1 MKKQLLFLFFA
12 LMALCAS
19 AEAGDLFSVGDLTY
33 SVTLDS
39 YSGRPGIVAVKSL
52 SAQGKAKTSLKLDI
66 PGVVS
71 YNGYKYK
78 VGLINYDAFKGQS
91 NISVVQIRYNITGI
105 RERAFEN
112 CTSLTTVY
120 MPSSLINVGYRAF
133 GGCRALKSVY
143 FANATP
149 SSTSVVPGSFPEN
162 SGMTLYVSKAHPNSK
177 ENARKV
183 TAFDEF
189 RTIKKHEY
197 ASDFILGNHGYFC
210 VTKAPLSDGSTR
222 GEMSLVGVYADNNFN
237 YAWSGAY
244 NNGIADFDVVEIAD
258 SACLDNTNIK
268 TVNLTGYSKLRR
280 IGESAFNGCT
290 ALSSVTLNSSLL
302 EIGVYAFK
310 NCRAL
315 TSINLP
321 ANVKECSPYFVD
333 GCSNMHTINVNGSN
347 NYFASYLGVLYNKAQ
362 TELLRC
368 PEGYSLIT
376 MMMHDFFPT
385 TLKTIGP
392 YAFENCKLI
401 KEIYLPYGTTTIG
414 RAAFNKCTAL
424 TTIQTPGTL
433 TTIGEYAF
441 SGTTAL
447 SKFFVN
453 NTNPISIASDA
464 FNDSKRTRLYCKRPA
479 GYRAAK
485 GWNTWN
491 SVVYGGFD
499 IMGQYD
505 ASSSDLRFSI
515 HSNKPETVHGKAFD
529 GRVTLTYM
537 PPASPQNK
545 EVRIPDEVVCRN
557 GKKYAVT
564 MIGSMV
570 SPDIVKEPYT
580 LYLGTHI
587 DTIGAGAFARDKSL
601 IGLVSSINLKCIQTQ
616 AFCEARYLKGVVKF
630 HYGLKE
636 VGNKAFYDTRVTGF
650 QFPSSITTF
659 GNDAIAECVV
669 LGYMTLASTAEK
681 IYTSTD
687 WDFSGVPKD
696 IPLYVT
702 KDYGK
707 KFEANEKWNKFQIID
722 RGANDFT
729 RDAPDNEFYAMVVTS
744 DKPVTKDGVT
754 YDGEAKYVQK
764 DIYWWF
770 FASTCEPGGLFK
782 ARLYEED
789 VDHLGNKKKYLM
801 TALEANL
808 LWAAEEE
815 LKTVDLD
822 DMKYLRRIGYGAF
835 LKTGITKINIPS
847 NCTYIGNW
855 AFYNCK
861 NLSEVFIGSD
871 KACTLGGQ
879 PFGNNA
885 SDFKCYVKSNTF
897 SSYKNA
903 FNNII
908 TNGNWTFT
916 EGDNIKPQK
925 RLRPYFRE
933 NSTSAISFSVDY
945 PVDWNAT
952 GLKAYVVRDYDKS
965 KNMAYTQRVTSTSAG
980 TGLLVDGYTKGK
992 VYKLQ
997 VPSGSPTTYPNL
1009 LVGSFAGP
1017 VETYGLKVG
1026 YLFDPN
1032 NKYFRKPTSSYR
1044 LGAGYA
1050 YLMLSPTEAGSTTK
1064 INIDLWAK
1072 ATGDINGD
1080 GEVNVSDV
1088 TALINK
1094 ILGSST
1100 YSDAVCDI
1108 NGDGEINVSDVTAL
1122 INMILK

>member
-12 LMALCAS
+12 LLALCVS
-19 AEAGDLFSVGDLTY
+19 AAPNDVFSVGDITY
-33 SVTLDS
+33 SLTLDS
-39 YSGRPGIVAVKSL
+39 YNGRPGIVAVKSL

-78 VGLINYDAFKGQS
+78 VALINYDAFKDQT

-120 MPSSLINVGYRAF
+120 MPSSLTNVGYRAF
-133 GGCRALKSVY
+133 GGCTALRSVY
-143 FANATP
+143 YANATP
-149 SSTSVVPGSFPEN
+149 SSTYVVPNSFPWN
-162 SGMTLYVSKAHPNSK
+162 SGMTLYVSKAHPNSR

-183 TAFDEF
+183 TAFDYF
-189 RTIKKHEY
+189 STIKKHVY
-197 ASDFILGNHGYFC
+197 ASDFILGDHGYFC
-210 VTKAPLSDGSTR
+210 VTKAPASDGTTR
-222 GEMSLVGVYADNNFN
+222 GEMSFVGVYADDNLNSS
-237 YAWSGAY
+237 WSGTY
-244 NNGIADFDVVEIAD
+244 NNGIADFDMVEIAD

-302 EIGVYAFK
+302 EIEEYAFK

-315 TSINLP
+315 TSIDLP
-321 ANVKECSPYFVD
+321 ASVKECSAYFVD
-333 GCSNMHTINVNGSN
+333 GCSNLQAIFVNGSN
-347 NYFASYLGVLYNKAQ
+347 NYFASYLGVLYNKAY

-376 MMMHDFFPT
+376 TLSHDFFPT
-385 TLKTIGP
+385 TFKTIGP

-401 KEIYLPYGTTTIG
+401 EEIYLPYGTTTIG

-433 TTIGEYAF
+433 TTIREYAF

-464 FNDSKRTRLYCKRPA
+464 FNDSKRTRLYCKRPT
-479 GYRAAK
+479 GYRAAP

-499 IMGQYD
+499 IMGQND
-505 ASSSDLRFSI
+505 NSTSALRFSI

-537 PPASPQNK
+537 PPESSQNN
-545 EVRIPDEVVCRN
+545 EIRIPDEVVCRN

-564 MIGSMV
+564 LIGSMV
-570 SPDIVKEPYT
+570 APDISKLYT

-601 IGLVSSINLKCIQTQ
+601 IGLLPTINLKCIQTE
-616 AFCEARYLKGVVKF
+616 AFSEARNLKGDIRF

-636 VGNKAFYDTRVTGF
+636 VDSKAFYDTRVEGL
-650 QFPSSITTF
+650 QIPSSITTF
-659 GNDAIAECVV
+659 ANDAIAQCTG
-669 LGYMTLASTAEK
+669 LQWLIFGGIYAK
-681 IYTSTD
+681 FYTSTD
-687 WDFSGVPKD
+687 WDFSGID
-696 IPLYVT
+696 NNLPLYVARG
-702 KDYGK
+702 YGK
-707 KFEANEKWNKFQIID
+707 NFEANEKWKKFEVIN
-722 RGANDFT
+722 RGAADFR
-729 RDAPDNEFYAMVVTS
+729 RDAPGTYYAMTVTN
-744 DKPVTKDGVT
+744 DKPFTKNGVA
-754 YDGEAKYVQK
+754 YDGEAKYVLK
-764 DIYWWF
+764 HTYVYWL
-770 FASTCEPGGLFK
+770 SSPYESGGIFK

-789 VDHLGNKKKYLM
+789 VDSLGNKKRYLM
-801 TALEANL
+801 TELGPDL
-808 LWAAEEE
+808 LINGEDRI
-815 LKTVDLD
+815 KTVDLD
-822 DMKYLRRIGYGAF
+822 DMKYLRSIDYGAF
-835 LKTGITKINIPS
+835 YGTGITKINIPS
-847 NCTYIGNW
+847 NCSYIGNR

-861 NLSEVFIGSD
+861 NLSEVLIGSD
-871 KACTLGGQ
+871 NTCELGGQ

-885 SDFKCYVKSNTF
+885 SDFKFYVRSNTF
-897 SSYKNA
+897 SEYKKEI
-903 FNNII
+903 NNII
-908 TNGNWTFT
+908 ANNNWTFT
-916 EGDNIKPQK
+916 EGDNISPKE

-933 NSTSAISFSVDY
+933 NSDSAISFSVDY
-945 PVDWNAT
+945 PVDWKAS
-952 GLKAYVVRDYDKS
+952 GLNAYVVRDYDKDR
-965 KNMAYTQRVTSTSAG
+965 KMAYTQKVTSTYAG
-980 TGLLVDGYTKGK
+980 TGLLVTDYDRRR

-997 VPSGSPTTYPNL
+997 APTGSPTTYPNL
-1009 LVGSFAGP
+1009 LVGSSEGP
-1017 VETYGLKVG
+1017 VEVSGNQGG
-1026 YLFDPN
+1026 YLFDSYY
-1032 NKYFRKPTSSYR
+1032 KYFWKPTSSFR
-1044 LGAGYA
+1044 LRAGYA
-1050 YLMLSPTEAGSTTK
+1050 YLKLSPTEAGSTEE
-1064 INIDLWAK
+1064 IYIDLWAK
-1072 ATGDINGD
+1072 TTTGDINGD

-1100 YSDAVCDI
+1100 YYDAVCDI

-1122 INMILK
+1122 INLILE

>member
-19 AEAGDLFSVGDLTY
+19 AAVGDNFTNGKLRYEVMSNGTSTDY
-33 SVTLDS
+33 GT
-39 YSGRPGIVAVKSL
+39 VAVKGLSSEGASYSSL
-52 SAQGKAKTSLKLDI
+52 DLQIPGLVTYNGASYKVVKVWASAFNGSSNLTYVRMLYGMEDVSVAAFRNCTKLQSVQLPSSLKVIRKNAFENCSVLRSVYYANPTPDNSTI
-66 PGVVS
+66 DETAFPNNSSMQLIVPLTDANSVENAKKVTAFNKFSNIYAHHQAFDFVFGNGAYCCVTKAPANKNVSGEFSIVGIDPLNLVFSPTSSSENVV
-71 YNGYKYK
+71 GYKFNYATIADGAYASK
-78 VGLINYDAFKGQS
+78 SLKTVDLSKLDYLKMVGQSAFEDCKALTSVQLGTGLINIRPYAF
-91 NISVVQIRYNITGI
+91 R
-105 RERAFEN
+105 N
-112 CTSLTTVY
+112 CTSLT
-120 MPSSLINVGYRAF
+120 
-133 GGCRALKSVY
+133 
-143 FANATP
+143 
-149 SSTSVVPGSFPEN
+149 
-162 SGMTLYVSKAHPNSK
+162 
-177 ENARKV
+177 
-183 TAFDEF
+183 
-189 RTIKKHEY
+189 
-197 ASDFILGNHGYFC
+197 
-210 VTKAPLSDGSTR
+210 
-222 GEMSLVGVYADNNFN
+222 
-237 YAWSGAY
+237 
-244 NNGIADFDVVEIAD
+244 
-258 SACLDNTNIK
+258 
-268 TVNLTGYSKLRR
+268 
-280 IGESAFNGCT
+280 
-290 ALSSVTLNSSLL
+290 
-302 EIGVYAFK
+302 
-310 NCRAL
+310 
-315 TSINLP
+315 SIDLP
-321 ANVKECSPYFVD
+321 ASVRVCSAYFVD
-333 GCSNMHTINVNGSN
+333 GCSNLHTINVNGGN
-347 NYFASYLGVLYNKAQ
+347 NYFASYLGILYNKAQ

-368 PEGYSLIT
+368 PEGYSLT
-376 MMMHDFFPT
+376 TLLTHDFYPT
-385 TLKTIGP
+385 ALKIIGP

-464 FNDSKRTRLYCKRPA
+464 FNDSKRTRLYCKRPT

-499 IMGQYD
+499 IMGQKD
-505 ASSSDLRFSI
+505 NSTSALRFSI

-537 PPASPQNK
+537 PPASSQNQ

-564 MIGSMV
+564 LIGSMV
-570 SPDIVKEPYT
+570 APDILSKPYT

-601 IGLVSSINLKCIQTQ
+601 VGLVSSINLKCIQTQ
-616 AFCEARYLKGVVKF
+616 AFCEAQYLKGDVKF

-650 QFPSSITTF
+650 EFPSSITTF

-669 LGYMTLASTAEK
+669 LEYMTFASTAEK

-707 KFEANEKWNKFQIID
+707 KFEANEKWNKFEIID

-729 RDAPDNEFYAMVVTS
+729 RDAPNNEFYAMVVTS
-744 DKPVTKDGVT
+744 DKPVTKGGVT

-764 DIYWWF
+764 DTYWWL
-770 FASTCEPGGLFK
+770 FASTCETGGLFK

-808 LWAAEEE
+808 LWAAKEKI
-815 LKTVDLD
+815 KTVDLD
-822 DMKYLRRIGYGAF
+822 DMKYLRSIGYGAF

-855 AFYNCK
+855 AFYNCN

-871 KACTLGGQ
+871 NACELGGQ

-908 TNGNWTFT
+908 ANGKWTFT
-916 EGDNIKPQK
+916 EGDNIKPQE
-925 RLRPYFRE
+925 RLRPYFRA
-933 NSTSAISFSVDY
+933 NDDYATTVSVDY
-945 PVDWNAT
+945 PVDWNAS

-980 TGLLVDGYTKGK
+980 TGLMVTGYTKGK

-997 VPSGSPTTYPNL
+997 APSGLPTTYSNL
-1009 LVGSFAGP
+1009 LVGSWSGP
-1017 VETYGLKVG
+1017 VEVYGMKVA
-1026 YLFDPN
+1026 YLLD
-1032 NKYFRKPTSSYR
+1032 SYGKCFQR
-1044 LGAGYA
+1044 PGSWTTLNAGYA
-1050 YLMLSPTEAGSTTK
+1050 YLKLSPTEAGNTK
-1064 INIDLWAK
+1064 EIFIDLWPK
-1072 ATGDINGD
+1072 TTGDINGD

-1122 INMILK
+1122 INLILE

>member
-12 LMALCAS
+12 LLALCAS
-19 AEAGDLFSVGDLTY
+19 AAVGDNFTNGKLRYEVMSNGTSTDY
-33 SVTLDS
+33 GT
-39 YSGRPGIVAVKSL
+39 VAVKGLSSEGASYSSL
-52 SAQGKAKTSLKLDI
+52 DLQIPGLVTYNGASYKVVKVWASAFNGSSNLTYVRMLYGMEDVSVAAFRNCTKLQSVQLPSSLKVIRKNAFENCSVLRSVYYANPTPDNSTI
-66 PGVVS
+66 DETAFPNNSSMQLIVPLTDANSVENAKKVTAFNKFSNIYAHHQAFDFVFGNGAYCCVTKAPANKNVSGEFSIVGIDPLNLVFSPTSSSENVV
-71 YNGYKYK
+71 GYKFNYATIADGAYASK
-78 VGLINYDAFKGQS
+78 SLKTVDLSKLDYLKMVGQSAFEDCKALTSVQLGTGLINIRPYAF
-91 NISVVQIRYNITGI
+91 R
-105 RERAFEN
+105 N
-112 CTSLTTVY
+112 CTSLT
-120 MPSSLINVGYRAF
+120 
-133 GGCRALKSVY
+133 
-143 FANATP
+143 
-149 SSTSVVPGSFPEN
+149 
-162 SGMTLYVSKAHPNSK
+162 
-177 ENARKV
+177 
-183 TAFDEF
+183 
-189 RTIKKHEY
+189 
-197 ASDFILGNHGYFC
+197 
-210 VTKAPLSDGSTR
+210 
-222 GEMSLVGVYADNNFN
+222 
-237 YAWSGAY
+237 
-244 NNGIADFDVVEIAD
+244 
-258 SACLDNTNIK
+258 
-268 TVNLTGYSKLRR
+268 
-280 IGESAFNGCT
+280 
-290 ALSSVTLNSSLL
+290 
-302 EIGVYAFK
+302 
-310 NCRAL
+310 
-315 TSINLP
+315 SIDLP
-321 ANVKECSPYFVD
+321 ASVRVCSAYFVD
-333 GCSNMHTINVNGSN
+333 GCSNLQTINVNGSN
-347 NYFASYLGVLYNKAQ
+347 NYFASYLGVLYNKAL

-368 PEGYSLIT
+368 PEGYSLT
-376 MMMHDFFPT
+376 TLLTHDFYPT
-385 TLKTIGP
+385 ALKTIGP

-401 KEIYLPYGTTTIG
+401 QEIYLPYGTTTIG

-464 FNDSKRTRLYCKRPA
+464 FNDSKRTRLYCKRPT

-499 IMGQYD
+499 IMGVND
-505 ASSSDLRFSI
+505 NSTSALRFSI

-537 PPASPQNK
+537 PPASSQNQ

-564 MIGSMV
+564 LIGSMV
-570 SPDIVKEPYT
+570 APDILSKPYT

-601 IGLVSSINLKCIQTQ
+601 VGLVSSINLKCIQTQ
-616 AFCEARYLKGVVKF
+616 AFCEAQYLKGDVKF

-650 QFPSSITTF
+650 EFPSSITTF

-669 LGYMTLASTAEK
+669 LEYMTFASTAEK

-707 KFEANEKWNKFQIID
+707 KFEANEKWNKFEIID

-729 RDAPDNEFYAMVVTS
+729 RDAPNNEFYAMVVTS
-744 DKPVTKDGVT
+744 DKPVTKGGVT

-764 DIYWWF
+764 DTYWWL
-770 FASTCEPGGLFK
+770 FASTCETGGLFK

-808 LWAAEEE
+808 LWAAKEKI
-815 LKTVDLD
+815 KTVDLD
-822 DMKYLRRIGYGAF
+822 DMKYLRSIGYGAF

-855 AFYNCK
+855 AFYNCN

-871 KACTLGGQ
+871 NACELGGQ

-908 TNGNWTFT
+908 ANGKWTFT
-916 EGDNIKPQK
+916 EGDNIKPQE
-925 RLRPYFRE
+925 RLRPYFRA
-933 NSTSAISFSVDY
+933 NDDYATTVSVDY
-945 PVDWNAT
+945 PVDWNAS

-980 TGLLVDGYTKGK
+980 TGLMVTGYTKGK

-997 VPSGSPTTYPNL
+997 APSGLPTTYSNL
-1009 LVGSFAGP
+1009 LVGSWSGP
-1017 VETYGLKVG
+1017 VEVYGMKVA
-1026 YLFDPN
+1026 YLLD
-1032 NKYFRKPTSSYR
+1032 SYGKCFQR
-1044 LGAGYA
+1044 PGSWTTLNAGYA
-1050 YLMLSPTEAGSTTK
+1050 YLKLSPTEAGNTK
-1064 INIDLWAK
+1064 EIFIDLWPK
-1072 ATGDINGD
+1072 TTGDINGD

-1122 INMILK
+1122 INLILE

>member
-12 LMALCAS
+12 MLALCAS
-19 AEAGDLFSVGDLTY
+19 AAVGDNFTNGKLRYEVMSNGTSTDY
-33 SVTLDS
+33 GT
-39 YSGRPGIVAVKSL
+39 VAVKGLSSEGASYSSL
-52 SAQGKAKTSLKLDI
+52 DLQI
-66 PGVVS
+66 PGLVT
-71 YNGYKYK
+71 YNGASYK
-78 VGLINYDAFKGQS
+78 VVKVWASAFNGSS
-91 NISVVQIRYNITGI
+91 NLTYVQMLYGMEDVSVAAFRNCTKLLSVKLPSSVKVIRKN
-105 RERAFEN
+105 AFEN
-112 CTSLTTVY
+112 CRVL
-120 MPSSLINVGYRAF
+120 R
-133 GGCRALKSVY
+133 SVY
-143 FANATP
+143 YANPTP
-149 SSTSVVPGSFPEN
+149 DNSTIDETAFPNNSSMQLIVPLTDANSV
-162 SGMTLYVSKAHPNSK
+162 
-177 ENARKV
+177 ENAKKV
-183 TAFDEF
+183 TAFNKF
-189 RTIKKHEY
+189 SNIYAHHQ
-197 ASDFILGNHGYFC
+197 ASDFMFDNGAAYCC
-210 VTKAPLSDGSTR
+210 VTKAPANKNVS
-222 GEMSLVGVYADNNFN
+222 GEFSIVGIDPLNLVFSPTSSSENVVGYKFN
-237 YAWSGAY
+237 YATIADGAY
-244 NNGIADFDVVEIAD
+244 A
-258 SACLDNTNIK
+258 SKSLK
-268 TVNLTGYSKLRR
+268 TVDLSKLDYLKMV
-280 IGESAFNGCT
+280 GQSAFEGCT
-290 ALSSVTLNSSLL
+290 ALTSVKLGTGLIN
-302 EIGVYAFK
+302 IRPYAFR
-310 NCRAL
+310 NCTAL
-315 TSINLP
+315 TSITLP
-321 ANVKECSPYFVD
+321 ASVRVCSAYFVD

-368 PEGYSLIT
+368 PEGYSLT
-376 MMMHDFFPT
+376 TLLTHDFYPT
-385 TLKTIGP
+385 ALKAIGP
-392 YAFENCKLI
+392 YAFENCMLI

-464 FNDSKRTRLYCKRPA
+464 FNDSKRTRLYSKRPTA
-479 GYRAAK
+479 YRSAP
-485 GWNTWN
+485 GWKTWN

-499 IMGQYD
+499 IMGQND
-505 ASSSDLRFSI
+505 NSTSALRFSI

-537 PPASPQNK
+537 PPASSQNK

-564 MIGSMV
+564 LIGSMV
-570 SPDIVKEPYT
+570 APDILKPYT

-587 DTIGAGAFARDKSL
+587 DTIGPGAFSRDKSL
-601 IGLVSSINLKCIQTQ
+601 IGLVPSINLKCIQTQ
-616 AFCEARYLKGVVKF
+616 AFCEAKYLQGEVKF

-636 VGNKAFYDTRVTGF
+636 VGNKAFYDTRVKGF
-650 QFPSSITTF
+650 EFPSSITTF

-669 LGYMTLASTAEK
+669 LGWMTFASTAEK
-681 IYTSTD
+681 FYTSTD

-707 KFEANEKWNKFQIID
+707 KFEANEKWNKFLIID
-722 RGANDFT
+722 RGANDFI
-729 RDAPDNEFYAMVVTS
+729 RDAPDTYYAMVVTS
-744 DKPVTKDGVT
+744 NKPVTKDGVT
-754 YDGEAKYVQK
+754 YDGEAKYVQRPSF
-764 DIYWWF
+764 WWYH
-770 FASTCEPGGLFK
+770 ASTCETGGLFK

-808 LWAAEEE
+808 LWAAEERI
-815 LKTVDLD
+815 KTVDLD

-871 KACTLGGQ
+871 NACQLGGQ

-885 SDFKCYVKSNTF
+885 SDFKFYVRSNTF
-897 SSYKNA
+897 SEYKKEI
-903 FNNII
+903 NNII
-908 TNGNWTFT
+908 ANNNWTFT
-916 EGDNIKPQK
+916 EGDNISPKE
-925 RLRPYFRE
+925 RLRPYFRQ
-933 NSTSAISFSVDY
+933 NSGTVSTFSVDY
-945 PVDWNAT
+945 PVDWKAS
-952 GLKAYVVRDYDKS
+952 GLNAYVVRDYDKDR
-965 KNMAYTQRVTSTSAG
+965 KMAYTQKVTSTYAG

-997 VPSGSPTTYPNL
+997 APTGSPTTYPNL
-1009 LVGSFAGP
+1009 LVGSSEGP
-1017 VETYGLKVG
+1017 VQVSEIKVG
-1026 YLFDPN
+1026 YWFDSYD
-1032 NKYFRKPTSSYR
+1032 KYFWRATSYA
-1044 LGAGYA
+1044 LLNAGYA
-1050 YLMLSPTEAGSTTK
+1050 YLKLSPTEAGSTTK
-1064 INIDLWAK
+1064 INIDLWAQTT
-1072 ATGDINGD
+1072 TGDINGD